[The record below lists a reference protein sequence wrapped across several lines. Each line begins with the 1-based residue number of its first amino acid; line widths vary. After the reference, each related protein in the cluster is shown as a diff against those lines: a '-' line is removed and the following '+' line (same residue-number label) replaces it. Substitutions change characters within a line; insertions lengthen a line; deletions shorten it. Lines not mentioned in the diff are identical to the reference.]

1 MAKLKLPKPIKPLEP
16 PKRIYLTNPKVNMT
30 KEEAKTSL
38 EALTA
43 DLDADEYSVSN
54 FVFVD
59 EPIHPDYANLVSS
72 KCESGKHAPVI
83 DIDVPISVYPSSQL
97 GHNHLYIDKE
107 ITWNQYTRLLKALA
121 SAGIIEDGYLK
132 ASLAKGYSAVRP
144 VGITKPGSPRGAE
157 VLVENA
163 KLRKKLS
170 DKTVEVDYLQ
180 KQLDNSVPNDVLI
193 ELERLKSFNKMLKAD
208 IKSIAGELLA
218 TEEENMELQ
227 EKVENLEYKALQVQ
241 NTLHP
246 VAYKTTWG

>member
-83 DIDVPISVYPSSQL
+83 DIDVPRS
-97 GHNHLYIDKE
+97 E
-107 ITWNQYTRLLKALA
+107 
-121 SAGIIEDGYLK
+121 
-132 ASLAKGYSAVRP
+132 
-144 VGITKPGSPRGAE
+144 E
-157 VLVENA
+157 VV
-163 KLRKKLS
+163 
-170 DKTVEVDYLQ
+170 
-180 KQLDNSVPNDVLI
+180 
-193 ELERLKSFNKMLKAD
+193 
-208 IKSIAGELLA
+208 
-218 TEEENMELQ
+218 
-227 EKVENLEYKALQVQ
+227 
-241 NTLHP
+241 
-246 VAYKTTWG
+246 